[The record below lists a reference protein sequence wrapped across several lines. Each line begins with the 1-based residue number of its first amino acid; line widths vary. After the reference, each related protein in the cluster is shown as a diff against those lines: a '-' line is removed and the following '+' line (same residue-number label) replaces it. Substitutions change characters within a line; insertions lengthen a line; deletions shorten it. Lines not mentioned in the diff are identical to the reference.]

1 MSDKEVA
8 LKLTELT
15 GRRFS
20 SDTYLN
26 VYFSI
31 LEEIRNSK
39 SKTIIGKLEEL
50 FYKYD
55 HKSNYCEMDKNIFI
69 DDVRKIL
76 LESEGE

>member
-8 LKLTELT
+8 LRLVKLSGIRT
-15 GRRFS
+15 FN
-20 SDTYLN
+20 DTYLN
-26 VYFSI
+26 AYLDT
-31 LEEIRNSK
+31 LEGIRNSK

-50 FYKYD
+50 FYSYD
-55 HKSNYCEMDKNIFI
+55 HKSSYCEEDKNRFI